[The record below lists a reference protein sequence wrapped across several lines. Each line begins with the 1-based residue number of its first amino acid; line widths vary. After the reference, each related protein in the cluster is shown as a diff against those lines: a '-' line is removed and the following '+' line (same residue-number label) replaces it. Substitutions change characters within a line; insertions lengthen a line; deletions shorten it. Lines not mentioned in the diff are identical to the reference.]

1 MGRILG
7 IDYGLKRTGIA
18 ATDPLQIIVNGLDT
32 VDTKDL
38 KRYLDSYLSSETVE
52 KIVIGLPHHKE
63 GNYTDLKK
71 PIDELAKYLKN
82 KFSSIIIDFEDESF
96 TSVRAKEVILQS
108 GAKKKKRKDKK
119 LVDKISAVLIL
130 QQYLKHI

>member
-38 KRYLDSYLSSETVE
+38 KNYLESYISSEAVD
-52 KIVIGLPHHKE
+52 KIVIGLPQHKD
-63 GNYTDLKK
+63 GNYTELKE
-71 PIDELAKYLKN
+71 PIDNLANYLIN
-82 KFSSIIIDFEDESF
+82 KFPSLIIDFEDESF